1 MVRVN
6 AVMALDLMSI
16 ASGPFSVVWE
26 HESSFPEIRITY
38 FYCSQNELWIGES
51 PDSRIYS
58 QLQPD
63 GSTVYFRIG
72 EAAHG
77 DCAAGWSIRASNLR
91 INLIG
96 AIGLAMMFAAG
107 LAFSLAALGGSG
119 SLMLFSLIAGPIGLA
134 AFVWADRN

>member
-63 GSTVYFRIG
+63 GSTVYFRMG
-72 EAAHG
+72 CPVDYHLPSE
-77 DCAAGWSIRASNLR
+77 DWRTEC
-91 INLIG
+91 
-96 AIGLAMMFAAG
+96 
-107 LAFSLAALGGSG
+107 
-119 SLMLFSLIAGPIGLA
+119 
-134 AFVWADRN
+134 